1 MSLIDKKKDST
12 TDVLIKIKFFL
23 INISIS
29 LAVYILIFTIGSI
42 TMFTCNISKAELFN
56 KQCPPP
62 TDQQTNI
69 EVPINFISNNDIID
83 KYFDYYSTVT
93 HRPNTV
99 THRPDKIFQTLR
111 SDNTNNLVFCIDDT
125 SNDFFGIFINT
136 YKETMNFIYNMIN
149 QYAIFLNKNMSEIII
164 LWISPL
170 FSFLLFS
177 VLVFISSFYFFFKM
191 IHNSGINIWKNI
203 WELKILKI
211 MISFGW
217 MLLTIFGFVIS
228 PIITFCLV
236 LYSIFN
242 ILTQTFTKK
251 NVSAEHEH
259 QDEYKLFEKFVDNLN
274 YQKGY
279 NIIIILII
287 CIINVFAFD
296 ASIGGV
302 IFALIVIF
310 YVIFYKKLN
319 LPNISSYD
327 WFFHIEYINKHPPT
341 KRIARDVDYSPIDPP
356 IHSPIHQQVRWRK
369 PSGNTF

>member
-1 MSLIDKKKDST
+1 
-12 TDVLIKIKFFL
+12 
-23 INISIS
+23 
-29 LAVYILIFTIGSI
+29 
-42 TMFTCNISKAELFN
+42 
-56 KQCPPP
+56 
-62 TDQQTNI
+62 
-69 EVPINFISNNDIID
+69 
-83 KYFDYYSTVT
+83 
-93 HRPNTV
+93 
-99 THRPDKIFQTLR
+99 
-111 SDNTNNLVFCIDDT
+111 
-125 SNDFFGIFINT
+125 
-136 YKETMNFIYNMIN
+136 
-149 QYAIFLNKNMSEIII
+149 
-164 LWISPL
+164 
-170 FSFLLFS
+170 
-177 VLVFISSFYFFFKM
+177 M

-217 MLLTIFGFVIS
+217 ILLTIFGFVIS

-259 QDEYKLFEKFVDNLN
+259 QDEYKLFEKIVDNLN

-296 ASIGGV
+296 ASIGGI

-310 YVIFYKKLN
+310 YMIFYKKLN

-327 WFFHIEYINKHPPT
+327 CFFHIEYINKHPP
-341 KRIARDVDYSPIDPP
+341 KRTVRDVDYSPIDPP